1 MTMMRWVTELNPWLP
16 VGAGLYW
23 ASYAFRIM
31 NAAPAYAL
39 GFGANA
45 PVLEDV
51 FMTLWVV
58 ATYVACRRWGLH
70 RSRVRLSRAM
80 VVIGALVLVSDVLR
94 PALPTAPALALM
106 ALDFFTLG
114 ASMILWGMCFASL
127 EKHLSA
133 VHVVVAVLNACL
145 LILLGLAVTPAVPA
159 SWLTD
164 ACTIASAAVMASGRI
179 SLRNIPRQPRTWERA
194 QVAWLLAQRLL
205 YGFSLGF
212 FPAAIGAFAL
222 SGPSASVLAYAV
234 VLLACGILFASA
246 LRVTTYAPLPS
257 LFLVAIV
264 CLCLPFTPGGFSSM
278 MLPLLSGIWLSW
290 QTLSSVQLSDLK
302 ERLGMSELD
311 LSLAD
316 KFAIAVTILT
326 GAGTCRLLDALG
338 VPKIL
343 DPVVVQPQLLMV
355 TTTLALLAACI
366 LSQLI
371 GEHQQTAIRDEL
383 TQAAS
388 DREERVFDDLA
399 REYALSPRERQI
411 VGLIARGYTCA
422 FVSAEVGIA
431 EGTVKAHVAH
441 IYQKLGVHHK
451 DELLELVDRH
461 ASQVV

>member
-80 VVIGALVLVSDVLR
+80 VAIGALVLVSDVLR
-94 PALPTAPALALM
+94 PTLPTVPALALM

-145 LILLGLAVTPAVPA
+145 LILLGLAATPAIPA

-311 LSLAD
+311 LSLA
-316 KFAIAVTILT
+316 
-326 GAGTCRLLDALG
+326 
-338 VPKIL
+338 
-343 DPVVVQPQLLMV
+343 
-355 TTTLALLAACI
+355 LLAACI